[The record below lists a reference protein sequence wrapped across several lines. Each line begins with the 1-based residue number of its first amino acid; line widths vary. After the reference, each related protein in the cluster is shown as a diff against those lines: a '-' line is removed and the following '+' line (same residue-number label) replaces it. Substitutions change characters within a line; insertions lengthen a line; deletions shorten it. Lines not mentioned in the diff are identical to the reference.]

1 MTDAEIRTEQATQ
14 SAADVESKAGQAVQN
29 AADVESKAEQ
39 AVQNAA
45 DIESKAGQAVQGLT
59 DAAGMA
65 EQAMP
70 KMEDVENIAGQAIQ
84 NLAGAAGV
92 KIPGDLK
99 SLKNISVN
107 PKAILLNKINGY
119 LNIAIGTVTGAFT
132 GNAWSVVRGFIRDP
146 EYYLSRPGH
155 WYMGLIRSG
164 IMAAVV
170 IFGINF
176 AKKILREK
184 LGIDLDG
191 GAGSDSDLSLKS
203 LSKLVGSKKD

>member
-1 MTDAEIRTEQATQ
+1 MAADSMTEQEINSQ
-14 SAADVESKAGQAVQN
+14 VEQTDNNSEEKASNLQ
-29 AADVESKAEQ
+29 
-39 AVQNAA
+39 A
-45 DIESKAGQAVQGLT
+45 DISSKVEDMVGEQVSAGL
-59 DAAGMA
+59 
-65 EQAMP
+65 
-70 KMEDVENIAGQAIQ
+70 K

-92 KIPGDLK
+92 NIPGDLK
-99 SLKNISVN
+99 SIKNISVN
-107 PKAILLNKINGY
+107 PKAILMNKINSY

-164 IMAAVV
+164 IIAAVV

-184 LGIDLDG
+184 LGLDLDG

-203 LSKLVGSKKD
+203 LTRLVGSKKE